1 MKSFP
6 KFFVYVLI
14 AGLLVTGSMTM
25 KHKFLHFSEHAP
37 LGIVSLELAGSNE
50 RQKQI
55 LTEWDRAGNFAYERD
70 YGADV
75 VTGVEICGVKMAS
88 KQIWADYGFIVFYVS
103 LLILLFSR
111 YRVGGKL
118 YGQTQHDIDGVDE
131 EDVKDNKKLKFLSAG
146 RFWILTV
153 MVVVAGLSDVV
164 ENVFLQRS
172 IWLFN
177 KGLAG
182 EAQFV
187 VIPAWTKFIL
197 LGLAI
202 VLFIFWA
209 GALKRFSVWLM
220 SLSAGFVDLLH
231 FSWTFRIVL
240 ILLLVLFGLLNFAD
254 QGQDLLVTI
263 NNSPIGTFIFLISI
277 SVLAA
282 LNWYLPK
289 LYVKEPKKLNLIVEK
304 GTSFSAQEKKPL
316 DYARLLGMV
325 TFFIPAVGMLKTMQQ
340 YHIPYFLDDVP
351 ALVLLAI
358 AIWVTILLVKGD
370 LIYQYFTDANG
381 LRVMRYL
388 NVMLTI
394 LVLTIVFYFFQ
405 HHFLFGKLSFLCV
418 DLFLL
423 SIGFLITVSLRV
435 ELEQRFNFNIA
446 FLVIAAGIFVAVVFI
461 LFNVTP
467 ILLKL
472 TAWDRFFT
480 LSVVIWALI
489 TYGLLFSFL
498 LALGNKWRIQIITF
512 LLFVSVAGSINWIS
526 DFHHVEV
533 VQKEDAKRDSLETYV
548 RNWLDSNESAIATYA
563 QRDTSG
569 YPVFFVNSYG
579 GGIRA
584 SAWASMVVGALDE
597 KVLAASTGGLKDDFQ
612 RHVFSY
618 SGASGGTVGFSLLC
632 AFRASGVKPDSL
644 LYRKD
649 YLTGNIVGIFG
660 RDMLMSVLGWN
671 CYPDRARLQ
680 EMILTNSLRKYKLN
694 YDTLLTDLYPVGS
707 TKIPLLFSN
716 TYDINTGMKGI
727 TAPVLLRE
735 SDFPSVVFIQDL
747 MAGEDLP
754 LSAAAFLSARFPF
767 VSPTGKFDEQH
778 HFTDGGTLENSGAQ
792 TSLQVIEVFERVCR
806 EPKYSQLKLAINIL
820 SLSNE
825 VPSIDYPHPEKN
837 LFEVAAPAMGILKTI
852 HGNAVRADRVNAVEA
867 KRRGWTYTKLSPT
880 EHKINKSWPVL
891 PLGWQISD
899 DALTEMNESIRAQ
912 SAKLDAILVKV
923 LPGKG
928 IQ

>member
-1 MKSFP
+1 MKTLP

-14 AGLLVTGSMTM
+14 AGLLVTASMTM

-37 LGIVSLELAGSNE
+37 LGIVSLELAGNNDK
-50 RQKQI
+50 QKQI

-75 VTGVEICGVKMAS
+75 VTGIEICGVKMAS
-88 KQIWADYGFIVFYVS
+88 KQILADYAFIPFYVL

-111 YRVGGKL
+111 YKVGGKL
-118 YGQTQHDIDGVDE
+118 YEETQNDVDDADE
-131 EDVKDNKKLKFLSAG
+131 KDAKAKKKPKFLSVTG
-146 RFWILTV
+146 FWVLTV
-153 MVVVAGLSDVV
+153 MVIVAGLCDVV
-164 ENVFLQRS
+164 ENIFLQRS
-172 IWLFN
+172 ISLFN
-177 KGLAG
+177 RGLAG

-187 VIPAWTKFIL
+187 AIPAWTKFIL
-197 LGLAI
+197 LAIAI
-202 VLFIFWA
+202 VLFIVLT

-220 SLSAGFVDLLH
+220 SLSTGFVDLLH

-240 ILLLVLFGLLNFAD
+240 ILLLVLFALLNFSD

-263 NNSPIGTFIFLISI
+263 NNSPMGTFIFLASI

-282 LNWYLPK
+282 MNWYLPK
-289 LYVKEPKKLNLIVEK
+289 LYVKDPKKLNLIVEK
-304 GTSFSAQEKKPL
+304 GTSFSAKEKKPL

-351 ALVLLAI
+351 ALALLAI
-358 AIWVTILLVKGD
+358 AIWVTIS
-370 LIYQYFTDANG
+370 LINGNLITRYFTAKG
-381 LRVMRYL
+381 KLLGMRY
-388 NVMLTI
+388 VSTMLTI

-405 HHFLFGKLSFLCV
+405 HYFLFGKLSFLCA
-418 DLFLL
+418 DLFLI
-423 SIGFLITVSLRV
+423 SIGFLLTISLRT
-435 ELEQRFNFNIA
+435 EIEKRYNFNMA
-446 FLVIAAGIFVAVVFI
+446 FLVIAAGIFFGLVFI
-461 LFNVTP
+461 LFNITP

-489 TYGLLFSFL
+489 TYGLLFSYL
-498 LALGNKWRIQIITF
+498 LALGNKWRIQIITI
-512 LLFVSVAGSINWIS
+512 LLFVCVAGSVNWIS

-533 VQKEDAKRDSLETYV
+533 VQKKDAKRDSLEVYV
-548 RNWLDSNESAIATYA
+548 RNWLDSNQTAIADYA
-563 QRDTSG
+563 KTDSSG

-597 KVLAASTGGLKDDFQ
+597 KVLKGSAGNLKDDFQ
-612 RHVFSY
+612 HHVFSY
-618 SGASGGTVGFSLLC
+618 SGASGGTIGFSLLC
-632 AFRASGVKPDSL
+632 AFRASGIKPDSM

-649 YLTGNIVGIFG
+649 YLTGNVVGIFG
-660 RDMLMSVLGWN
+660 RDMLMSVLGKKW
-671 CYPDRARLQ
+671 YPDRARLQ
-680 EMILTNSLRKYKLN
+680 EMILTNSLQNNYKVN
-694 YDTLLTDLYPVGS
+694 YDMLLTDLYPLGA
-707 TKIPLLFSN
+707 TKVPLLFSN

-727 TAPVLLRE
+727 VAPVLLRE

-747 MAGEDLP
+747 IPGEDLP
-754 LSAAAFLSARFPF
+754 LSAASFLSARFPF

-792 TSLQVIEVFERVCR
+792 TSLQVIEVFERVSH
-806 EPKYSQLKLAINIL
+806 EAKYSNLKLSINIL
-820 SLSNE
+820 SLSNS

-837 LFEVAAPAMGILKTI
+837 LFEVAAPALGILKTI
-852 HGNAVRADRVNAVEA
+852 HGNAVRADRVNEVVA
-867 KRRGWTYTKLSPT
+867 KMRGWTYTKLSPT
-880 EHKINKSWPVL
+880 EHKIKKSWPVL

-899 DALTEMNESIRAQ
+899 DALAEMVKSIDAQ
-912 SAKLDAILVKV
+912 SATLDQVLVKV
-923 LPGKG
+923 LPKK
-928 IQ
+928 